1 MCRHQISH
9 TSAVFPMLLSEVLA
23 EVLLSLVPVASLV
36 IDIVH
41 FQTKK
46 IKRGSTAFGMKCYKI
61 ITLLHCTLL

>member
-23 EVLLSLVPVASLV
+23 EMLLSLVPVASLD

-46 IKRGSTAFGMKCYKI
+46 IKHGSTAFGMKCYKI
-61 ITLLHCTLL
+61 ITLLQCTLL